1 VYPASVP
8 EITDYECYNVPP
20 RWLFL
25 RVETSDG
32 RVGWGEPIVEGR
44 TKTTRTAVEELFET
58 YLLGKDPAD
67 IEDHWQ
73 EMYRGGFYRGGPVLM
88 SAISGV
94 DQALWDLKGKEHGA
108 PVYDLLGGPVRDRI
122 QLYQGIGGGTPE
134 ECAEKAQEG
143 LDAGFSA
150 FKMAPFDDTK
160 PLENPGTIDRAAER
174 VGAVRETVGGDAGIA
189 IDCHGRINKTEARR
203 VVDKMEPHDLMFV
216 EEPLL
221 PEHLDSLDEVAAA
234 TTAPIATGERLYSRQ
249 DFKPLLESGALD
261 VAQPD
266 LSHAGG
272 ITECKKIADMCA
284 AYDVAV
290 APHCPLGPVALASC
304 FQIDAA
310 CHNAVIQEQGIGL
323 DYTDSDVELLEYM
336 ENPEAFYHDDGYVDL
351 PEGDGL
357 GVELDVDLLEERDQN
372 VDFHNAVWRN
382 DDGSVTEW

>member
-1 VYPASVP
+1 VP

-44 TKTTRTAVEELFET
+44 AKTTRRAVETLFDAH
-58 YLLGKDPAD
+58 LLGEDPSD

-73 EMYRGGFYRGGPVLM
+73 AMYRGGFYRGGPVLM
-88 SAISGV
+88 SAIAGV

-108 PVYDLLGGPVRDRI
+108 PVYDLLGGPARDRV
-122 QLYQGIGGGTPE
+122 QLYASAGGSTP
-134 ECAEKAQEG
+134 AEYAENAREVVE
-143 LDAGFSA
+143 AGFSA
-150 FKMAPFDDTK
+150 LKMVPTGKLRQIDT
-160 PLENPGTIDRAAER
+160 PAAVQAAADRMA
-174 VGAVRETVGGDAGIA
+174 AVREAVGPEVDVA
-189 IDCHGRINKTEARR
+189 IDCHGRVRKPMARR
-203 VVDKMEPHDLMFV
+203 MVDALEPYDPFFV
-216 EEPLL
+216 EEPIL
-221 PEHLDSLDEVAAA
+221 PEYLDDLPTVANA
-234 TTAPIATGERLYSRQ
+234 TTAPIATGERLYHRT

-290 APHCPLGPVALASC
+290 APHCPLGPLALASC
-304 FQIDAA
+304 VQIDAA
-310 CHNAVIQEQGIGL
+310 CHNALVQEHNIGL
-323 DYTDSDVELLEYM
+323 DYGEGESDLLEYLD
-336 ENPEAFYHDDGYVDL
+336 NPSVFHHEDGFIDV

-357 GVELDVDLLEERDQN
+357 GVEVDLDLVADRDQDVDS
-372 VDFHNAVWRN
+372 HTPVWRN
-382 DDGSVTEW
+382 EDGSVTEW